1 MGRGGGGMHWE
12 IGTGI
17 NTLLYIKKITNE
29 NLMYS
34 TELYSMLWSDLYG
47 KEIQG
52 RGDICKW
59 VANSL
64 CCTAETID
72 NTTL

>member
-1 MGRGGGGMHWE
+1 MHWE

-64 CCTAETID
+64 YCTAETID